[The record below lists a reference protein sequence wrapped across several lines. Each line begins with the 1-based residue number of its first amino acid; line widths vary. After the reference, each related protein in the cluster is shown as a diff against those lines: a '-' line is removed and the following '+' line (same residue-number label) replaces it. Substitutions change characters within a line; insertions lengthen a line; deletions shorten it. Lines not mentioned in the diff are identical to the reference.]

1 MPGPAGDIFGAP
13 VPLLDCNG
21 IIDPSTFPVPT
32 ADQVYIGDLAS
43 DLRKAGEDMA
53 QTGDDVVSTWGG
65 LAGCYT
71 APESDTLFSA
81 LDPVSSDGEE
91 VETGT
96 DRAASALHDFAE
108 ELREVKLAW
117 ADLTRRAQSF
127 RDSVIDDPE
136 WDKADNFITGRSDN
150 VEENND
156 IKIAAESIIVRYE
169 KAQREC
175 ANAINQ
181 GIYGR
186 TRFHSRFDEELG
198 YIGANGFIFDTVN
211 RNTDLPSQWGEGAS
225 ADKFWYQ
232 DAWDAGMDFGLGAIE
247 GVGGMVGAHSAEG
260 WFAQSWGDSLKEYH
274 WDNITAAASL
284 VGAYDA
290 ESNSLTRPGSEPAG
304 EAWKELA
311 HSIVPWTEFADRPGY
326 VFATAALNIG
336 GTVVGVALTATGVG
350 SVVGIPLLLWRG
362 ASILDGM
369 GTPGRGGLGTD
380 VDLSQLPELPDVN
393 GQNAPVVRLDAEDME
408 AMGLSPSQ
416 IAEIEADLRRVMEEQ
431 GVGAGGSGP
440 SQDPRVS
447 DTLAFDDI
455 VNHPDNASFGN
466 QVRGE
471 NRQGI
476 DEADQAAKTDPT
488 RTPSSEEGSWTAGEV
503 LDGPEGDGARV
514 QVGAGGRGG
523 DSLSESANP
532 TPPPTRA
539 DLSGDGS
546 ADLNGGRPGNE
557 PDGGNGNRGPDL
569 ADNTPTAT
577 NQDGGGPGPGT
588 HNDSSNPTI
597 TSPGTPPTAS
607 APTHGTG
614 GGGDAYNGNGAYDGD
629 GSGSSSDG
637 TRPSI
642 DADGRLNH
650 PANSYGSDPR
660 FDGID
665 PSKDLP
671 GGSLQASEDLG
682 GHAIERHVDKST
694 EYLQHRTL
702 GTPGYPGSG
711 RVAGSY
717 RNIEIAEW
725 VTSVV
730 LDMRKNEISDW
741 LNGDTSPP
749 KNHRLSLKD
758 VEVEM
763 GEIGYGVSRIGS
775 LSNPLGWDP
784 VVLRNATMVLEV
796 DSSASGY
803 QYKILTSYPT
813 PAAQDLP
820 ASNPKSP
827 LSPLYKPSL

>member
-1 MPGPAGDIFGAP
+1 MPDPAGEFFGAP

-21 IIDPSTFPVPT
+21 IIDPSVFPIPV
-32 ADQVYIGDLAS
+32 ADHVYIGTLAS

-53 QTGDDVVSTWGG
+53 QTGDDVVSAWGG
-65 LAGCYT
+65 LADCYT
-71 APESDTLFSA
+71 APESDVLFSA

-96 DRAASALHDFAE
+96 DRAASALHEFAE
-108 ELREVKLAW
+108 EVREIKLAW
-117 ADLTRRAQSF
+117 RDLAGLAQGF
-127 RDSVIDDPE
+127 RDRVVDDPE

-156 IKIAAESIIVRYE
+156 LKTSAEGIIVRYE
-169 KAQREC
+169 RAQRDC

-186 TRFHSRFDEELG
+186 TRFHSQFDEEAG
-198 YIGANGFIFDTVN
+198 TVGPNGFVFDTVN
-211 RNTDLPSQWGEGAS
+211 SISDLPSEWGEDAT

-336 GTVVGVALTATGVG
+336 GTVAGVVLTATGVG
-350 SVVGIPLLLWRG
+350 SVVGVPLLLWRG

-380 VDLSQLPELPDVN
+380 VDVSQLPELPRTT

-431 GVGAGGSGP
+431 GAGAGGSGS

-455 VNHPDNASFGN
+455 VNHPENAFFGN

-471 NRQGI
+471 NQQGI
-476 DEADQAAKTDPT
+476 DEADRAAKTDPT
-488 RTPSSEEGSWTAGEV
+488 RRPSSEEGTWTAGEV

-514 QVGAGGRGG
+514 PAGAGGRGG

-532 TPPPTRA
+532 APPPTRA
-539 DLSGDGS
+539 DLSGDGP

-557 PDGGNGNRGPDL
+557 PDAGNGNRGPDL
-569 ADNTPTAT
+569 ADRAPTVT
-577 NQDGGGPGPGT
+577 NQDGGGSGPGT
-588 HNDSSNPTI
+588 HNDSSNLTS
-597 TSPGTPPTAS
+597 TSPGASPPHTAPS
-607 APTHGTG
+607 QGAG
-614 GGGDAYNGNGAYDGD
+614 GGGDAYNGNGAYGGD
-629 GSGSSSDG
+629 GSGSSSDD
-637 TRPSI
+637 TSPPF

-671 GGSLQASEDLG
+671 GGSLQASESLG
-682 GHAIERHVDKST
+682 GHAIERHVEKPIQ
-694 EYLQHRTL
+694 YLQDRTTNNSGL
-702 GTPGYPGSG
+702 PGSG

-717 RNIEIAEW
+717 YNIEIAEW
-725 VTSVV
+725 ATSVL
-730 LDMRKNEISDW
+730 LDMKSAEISNW
-741 LNGDTSPP
+741 LNMDMSIPANRKLP
-749 KNHRLSLKD
+749 LRD
-758 VEVEM
+758 VEV
-763 GEIGYGVSRIGS
+763 GLGDIGYGVSRIGS
-775 LSNPLGWDP
+775 GNNPTGWDP
-784 VVLRNATMVLEV
+784 IYPSNVTAVLVY
-796 DSSASGY
+796 DASVPGLNY
-803 QYKILTSYPT
+803 RVLTSYPV
-813 PAAQDLP
+813 PRLDELP
-820 ASNPKSP
+820 SSHPKSP
-827 LSPLYKPSL
+827 NYVNN